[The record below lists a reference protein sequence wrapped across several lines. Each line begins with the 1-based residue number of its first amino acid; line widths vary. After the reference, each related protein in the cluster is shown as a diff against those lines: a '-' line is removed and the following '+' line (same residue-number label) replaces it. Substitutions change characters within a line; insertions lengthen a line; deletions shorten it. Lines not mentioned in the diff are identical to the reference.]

1 VVYKQ
6 ENNLSKNKTFFFL
19 LVPVKTR
26 RSWCKFEYDVDYYNG
41 ADRQITNIEISTI
54 ISPPPPLV
62 AVTLSLVTL
71 PNTKTHETEVRE
83 RDFWIK
89 FKDLF

>member
-1 VVYKQ
+1 MLVRYHK
-6 ENNLSKNKTFFFL
+6 LWYILIINKKTIFQKKFVL

-26 RSWCKFEYDVDYYNG
+26 RSWCKLEYDVDYYYG

-71 PNTKTHETEVRE
+71 PNTKTHETEVR
-83 RDFWIK
+83 
-89 FKDLF
+89 